1 MNAFICECMIDMLYF
16 WHMERNAHFWIS
28 LTVFVQRVCVCVCRH
43 FIWFFFFLSFCSSLL
58 LQIWSQNNP
67 GITARM
73 NRVPDVS
80 EIVPYAGITI
90 RAHTGNEC
98 AAEFIKKAKNRNI
111 QRAPHLGRNIY
122 YHRDGIFWGSYHHIT
137 VTIFFF
143 AWKKKM
149 EWLEDYWRSF
159 KLASETFLRL

>member
-1 MNAFICECMIDMLYF
+1 M
-16 WHMERNAHFWIS
+16 
-28 LTVFVQRVCVCVCRH
+28 
-43 FIWFFFFLSFCSSLL
+43 
-58 LQIWSQNNP
+58 
-67 GITARM
+67 
-73 NRVPDVS
+73 PDVS

-137 VTIFFF
+137 VTIFFLHE
-143 AWKKKM
+143 KKNGM
-149 EWLEDYWRSF
+149 TGRLLHPRR
-159 KLASETFLRL
+159 FLDCNDCSYYLLRG